1 MSKYLLEVGVEELP
15 YKFIPMAIEQLERG
29 FKTFLDDNKV
39 KFDRIKVMATPRR
52 LAVLIE
58 GLAATQPDVEKV
70 VKGPIA
76 KVAFDE
82 NNKLTKAGEGF
93 ANKNGIGADEL
104 YIEDNYVYAKIS
116 IKGKNTKDLLQEN
129 VPVIF
134 TSARDQDL
142 DKILGLE
149 LGSDDYITKPYSSKE
164 LVLRVDK
171 ILKRVYK
178 DTKSQIITYEC
189 YKIDTDKRVV
199 LGEKEKEIKLT
210 TLEFDLLLLL
220 IQNRNKCFSREE
232 ILDAV
237 WGNDYFGTDRVV
249 DDLVRRLRKKRPKLN
264 VNAVYGYG
272 YRLS

>member
-1 MSKYLLEVGVEELP
+1 MYTICFVEDEVDLSNLIQT
-15 YKFIPMAIEQLERG
+15 YLERSG
-29 FKTFLDDNKV
+29 YKVVTFTKGQEAIDYIGNKV
-39 KFDRIKVMATPRR
+39 DLWILDIMLGDDVNGYDIIKAIR
-52 LAVLIE
+52 E
-58 GLAATQPDVEKV
+58 QD
-70 VKGPIA
+70 
-76 KVAFDE
+76 
-82 NNKLTKAGEGF
+82 
-93 ANKNGIGADEL
+93 
-104 YIEDNYVYAKIS
+104 
-116 IKGKNTKDLLQEN
+116 EN

-210 TLEFDLLLLL
+210 TLEFDFLLLL

-232 ILDAV
+232 ILDTV

-249 DDLVRRLRKKRPKLN
+249 DDLVRRLRKKMPKLN

>member
-1 MSKYLLEVGVEELP
+1 MYTICFVEDEVDLSNLIQT
-15 YKFIPMAIEQLERG
+15 YLERSG
-29 FKTFLDDNKV
+29 YKVVTFIKGQEAIDYIGNKV
-39 KFDRIKVMATPRR
+39 DLWILDIMLGDDVNGYDIIKAIR
-52 LAVLIE
+52 E
-58 GLAATQPDVEKV
+58 QD
-70 VKGPIA
+70 
-76 KVAFDE
+76 
-82 NNKLTKAGEGF
+82 
-93 ANKNGIGADEL
+93 
-104 YIEDNYVYAKIS
+104 
-116 IKGKNTKDLLQEN
+116 EN

-232 ILDAV
+232 ILDTV

-249 DDLVRRLRKKRPKLN
+249 DDLVRRLRKKMPKLN